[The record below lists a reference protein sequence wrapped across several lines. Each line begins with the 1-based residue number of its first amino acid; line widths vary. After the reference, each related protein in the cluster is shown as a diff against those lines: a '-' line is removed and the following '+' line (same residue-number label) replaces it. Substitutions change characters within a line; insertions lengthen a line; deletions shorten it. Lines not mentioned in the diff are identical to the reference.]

1 MGTSKKSSK
10 VSSISSKSSTG
21 RSKKVKSGGKTTPK
35 FYTTMPSEV
44 HDEPWISVE
53 RKKGKYPEP
62 TENSGKWL
70 VYVWNHNIDLVWEMI
85 SSATE
90 RGLLGF
96 ESKASTAMPSPLAPK
111 ENLGVICVYT
121 YDFTDK
127 EDVMRIREE
136 LRKIGVKNKIPYK
149 ADKTTRAL
157 QYGFNTKGRVSLYYE

>member
-1 MGTSKKSSK
+1 M
-10 VSSISSKSSTG
+10 
-21 RSKKVKSGGKTTPK
+21 
-35 FYTTMPSEV
+35 
-44 HDEPWISVE
+44 
-53 RKKGKYPEP
+53 YPEP

-70 VYVWNHNIDLVWEMI
+70 VYAWKHNIDLVWEMI
-85 SSATE
+85 RSATE
-90 RGLLGF
+90 KGLLGF

-127 EDVMRIREE
+127 EDVMRIREA

-149 ADKTTRAL
+149 ADKATRAL